1 MVRQF
6 VTDCE
11 GPVSKNDNAFELTEH
26 FIPDGGRFFAI
37 VSRYDDILSGVL
49 QRPGYQAG
57 DTLKLIVPFLKAY
70 GVTQKSIQGFCRE
83 NLLLVPGAKETLSA
97 ILNRMETFIIST
109 SYSPYID
116 TLCSTI
122 RFPRERVYCTLLD
135 IDRYSIDEEEI
146 LWLQR
151 TSTEVSGMTMPEI
164 PQDALSLEEIP
175 DESRKTIQRLDEI
188 FFNQIPAMASGM
200 ILKDVKP
207 IGGEEKAKAIEASLA
222 STGLSLRD
230 VLYVGDSITDVQAFC
245 LVRENGGVSVS
256 FNGNGYA
263 IRTAEVAIVS
273 GHTGVLALL
282 AGFFEKEGKE
292 GVLALVDRW
301 GEDKTKEKLSE
312 FPEGS
317 TISSETLQVMAR
329 ITRENQKALSIE
341 SEAFRSK
348 LRGEKIGGL
357 G

>member
-1 MVRQF
+1 MARQF

-26 FIPDGGRFFAI
+26 FIPGGGRFFAI
-37 VSRYDDILSGVL
+37 VSRYDDILSDVL

-57 DTLKLIVPFLKAY
+57 DTLRLIVPFLKAY
-70 GVTQKSIQGFCRE
+70 GVTQKTIHGFCQE
-83 NLLLVPGAKETLSA
+83 NLLLVPGAKETLPTIS
-97 ILNRMETFIIST
+97 NRMETFIIST

-116 TLCSTI
+116 TLCSAI

-135 IDRYSIDEEEI
+135 IDRYSIDEEET

-151 TSTEVSGMTMPEI
+151 TSMEVSGMTMPEI
-164 PQDALSLEEIP
+164 PQDAHSIEEFP
-175 DESRKTIQRLDEI
+175 GESRKTIQRLDEI
-188 FFNQIPAMASGM
+188 FFNQIPTMASGM
-200 ILKDVKP
+200 ILEDVKP

-222 STGLSLRD
+222 RTGLSLRD

-273 GHTGVLALL
+273 GHTGVLVLL
-282 AGFFEKEGKE
+282 ASFFEKEGKE

-301 GEDKTKEKLSE
+301 GEDKAGEKISE
-312 FPEGS
+312 LPDGS
-317 TISSETLQVMAR
+317 AISSETLQVMAR
-329 ITRENQKALSIE
+329 ITKDNQKVLCIE